1 MKFVPIVFVGPLV
14 ALAACQDPA
23 PSTQPTSPPE
33 AEQPAARQQPAAY
46 RIDTVAVLTNRRLD
60 QLLTEA
66 DQTSLTSYQLAKALP
81 QVIAAFLER
90 AQQEPVPIADVGQ
103 AYESTDLIM
112 GDLPRRQ
119 LTYLGIG
126 ENLVLLA
133 YNLGGYG
140 VSERVLL
147 FQLKNGEIADFWTGY
162 VRGQR
167 HTKAEIIRY
176 LREHKDEKHGVN
188 TNIICF

>member
-1 MKFVPIVFVGPLV
+1 MKFASIVFAGPLV

-23 PSTQPTSPPE
+23 PSTRPIVHPE
-33 AEQPAARQQPAAY
+33 AKQLATRQQPTAY
-46 RIDTVAVLTNRRLD
+46 RIDTAAVLTNRRLD

-66 DQTSLTSYQLAKALP
+66 DQTSLTSYPSAKALP
-81 QVIAAFLER
+81 PVIVAFLER

-126 ENLVLLA
+126 GNVVLLA

-147 FQLKNGEIADFWTGY
+147 FHLKDSEIADFWTGY

-167 HTKAEIIRY
+167 HTKAEIVRY
-176 LREHKDEKHGVN
+176 LREHKDQKWGVN
-188 TNIICF
+188 TNIIYF

>member
-33 AEQPAARQQPAAY
+33 AGQPAARKQPAAY
-46 RIDTVAVLTNRRLD
+46 RIDTAAVLTNRRLD
-60 QLLTEA
+60 QLLAEA
-66 DQTSLTSYQLAKALP
+66 DQTSLTSYQSAKALP
-81 QVIAAFLER
+81 PVIAAFLER
-90 AQQEPVPIADVGQ
+90 AQRELVPIADVGQ

-126 ENLVLLA
+126 GNLVLLA

-162 VRGQR
+162 VRGQC
-167 HTKAEIIRY
+167 HTKEEIVRY
-176 LREHKDEKHGVN
+176 LREHKDQKWGVN
-188 TNIICF
+188 TNIIYF